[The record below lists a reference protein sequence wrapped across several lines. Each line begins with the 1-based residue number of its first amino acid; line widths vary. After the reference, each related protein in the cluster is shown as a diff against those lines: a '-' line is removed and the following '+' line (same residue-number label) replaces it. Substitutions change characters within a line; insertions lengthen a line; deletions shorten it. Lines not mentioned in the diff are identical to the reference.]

1 MFENLIYPVI
11 GFVGTLL
18 ELEAA
23 WHFTA
28 CKIPDK
34 TLKLCTY
41 KQIKLVLVS
50 TYVVGRKRKRHRAM
64 FIYLFNHIDTICMVI
79 FHEHFSQ

>member
-18 ELEAA
+18 GLEAA

-28 CKIPDK
+28 CKITDTRLKPCLYK
-34 TLKLCTY
+34 QLKLA
-41 KQIKLVLVS
+41 LV
-50 TYVVGRKRKRHRAM
+50 
-64 FIYLFNHIDTICMVI
+64 TI
-79 FHEHFSQ
+79 

>member
-1 MFENLIYPVI
+1 VFENLIYPVI

-18 ELEAA
+18 GLEAA

-34 TLKLCTY
+34 KIKPCMY
-41 KQIKLVLVS
+41 KQVKIVLAG
-50 TYVVGRKRKRHRAM
+50 T
-64 FIYLFNHIDTICMVI
+64 
-79 FHEHFSQ
+79 